1 MASNPKSLGTFEV
14 EFSQHNQHGFLPPV
28 HRPPLVSN
36 VPTSASPMGPLT
48 SLRTGQAVSWKEIF
62 PSLKRFPT
70 KKTSKLLNKPDKSQK
85 LTRSEVSHSDS

>member
-14 EFSQHNQHGFLPPV
+14 EFSHTINPKIHFHHGFLPPV

-48 SLRTGQAVSWKEIF
+48 SLRTGQKTFADLVEEFGLSSCPILEGDFSIF
-62 PSLKRFPT
+62 KMFP
-70 KKTSKLLNKPDKSQK
+70 NQK
-85 LTRSEVSHSDS
+85 HPNS